1 MKPGTITKSAMRMG
15 AVALCSVA
23 LFTGSMLA
31 QGRGMMSPDQ
41 RVDAIDKA
49 VTLTN
54 EQKSKVKALLEDDG
68 KKMQALRDAQD
79 PDMRSKMMDMRK
91 DENEK
96 IKAMLTDDQK
106 PKYDAYVASMPMGRP
121 GGGPPP
127 PQQ

>member
-1 MKPGTITKSAMRMG
+1 MRMG
-15 AVALCSVA
+15 AVALCSAA
-23 LFTGSMLA
+23 LIGGTLLA
-31 QGRGMMSPDQ
+31 QGGRMSPDQ

-49 VTLTN
+49 VTLTAD
-54 EQKSKVKALLEDDG
+54 QKTKVKSLLEEDQ

-91 DENEK
+91 AENDK
-96 IKAMLTDDQK
+96 IKDMLTDDQK

-121 GGGPPP
+121 GGGAPP